1 MLTYIHIG
9 RWCVSEP
16 PACWGLPASPSSSS
30 AARSWPDRPSCHRQ
44 RALSCGQW
52 SCSLGSS
59 TQSAPFRPFSAAID
73 DHEMTAAGRPGS
85 WAESPSPHTLSCSPS
100 WCSLDYYLVST
111 RCARHASQTCVPGW
125 PKPATIPVALPHTL
139 RAASRLLAFA
149 QDTGRLVATGRLC
162 RRAASSCCPSSSRR
176 RPWPS
181 PRSPPPRALSLGGA
195 DPSEPRLRCR
205 CRVVRCAV
213 HRRSDIF
220 ANLCTVRVRRP
231 AARVDMALSG
241 LRPWSRRGVPRARCV
256 GLNIIVSI
264 RAAAHGAVRD
274 AA

>member
-1 MLTYIHIG
+1 MSLCSDLTLSESDLICLICRRRQSQSSDNSDLITSTPPGHADIYSY
-9 RWCVSEP
+9 WTMCVSEP

-73 DHEMTAAGRPGS
+73 DHEITAAGRPGS

-149 QDTGRLVATGRLC
+149 QDTGRLVN
-162 RRAASSCCPSSSRR
+162 
-176 RPWPS
+176 RPTLPARCLVML
-181 PRSPPPRALSLGGA
+181 PFILSPPPMAK
-195 DPSEPRLRCR
+195 P
-205 CRVVRCAV
+205 
-213 HRRSDIF
+213 
-220 ANLCTVRVRRP
+220 TV
-231 AARVDMALSG
+231 
-241 LRPWSRRGVPRARCV
+241 
-256 GLNIIVSI
+256 
-264 RAAAHGAVRD
+264 AAAEGTVARRR
-274 AA
+274 

>member
-1 MLTYIHIG
+1 M
-9 RWCVSEP
+9 CVSEP

-85 WAESPSPHTLSCSPS
+85 WAESPSPHTLSCSSS
-100 WCSLDYYLVST
+100 WCSLDYYVVST
-111 RCARHASQTCVPGW
+111 RCAPHASQTCVPGW

-181 PRSPPPRALSLGGA
+181 PRSPPPRALLI
-195 DPSEPRLRCR
+195 PTCR
-205 CRVVRCAV
+205 P
-213 HRRSDIF
+213 
-220 ANLCTVRVRRP
+220 VRRAP
-231 AARVDMALSG
+231 TQRHFCESLYCACAAPPRGASRHG
-241 LRPWSRRGVPRARCV
+241 PLRPPPVVSAGCSSCALRRFKYNREY
-256 GLNIIVSI
+256 
-264 RAAAHGAVRD
+264 
-274 AA
+274 

>member
-9 RWCVSEP
+9 RCVSEP

-73 DHEMTAAGRPGS
+73 DHEITAAGRPGS

-149 QDTGRLVATGRLC
+149 QDTGRLVATGRL
-162 RRAASSCCPSSSRR
+162 
-176 RPWPS
+176 
-181 PRSPPPRALSLGGA
+181 
-195 DPSEPRLRCR
+195 
-205 CRVVRCAV
+205 
-213 HRRSDIF
+213 
-220 ANLCTVRVRRP
+220 P
-231 AARVDMALSG
+231 ATHTTGYLARVIALCRGDGASRAPCSSNLHIFLQCTHPFLFAWG
-241 LRPWSRRGVPRARCV
+241 AIVRP
-256 GLNIIVSI
+256 
-264 RAAAHGAVRD
+264 
-274 AA
+274 

>member
-9 RWCVSEP
+9 RCVSEP

-73 DHEMTAAGRPGS
+73 DHEITAAGRPGS

-100 WCSLDYYLVST
+100 WCSLDYYLAST

-181 PRSPPPRALSLGGA
+181 PRSPRRRGHCRSAALTPASLAFAAGAVSSVAPCTDAATLMRISVLCVCGTPRRVSTWPSPASARGLGGVF
-195 DPSEPRLRCR
+195 L
-205 CRVVRCAV
+205 
-213 HRRSDIF
+213 
-220 ANLCTVRVRRP
+220 VRV
-231 AARVDMALSG
+231 A
-241 LRPWSRRGVPRARCV
+241 
-256 GLNIIVSI
+256 
-264 RAAAHGAVRD
+264 
-274 AA
+274 